1 MSTKNIMFGGKEA
14 DIGIALKDTL
24 TVTNYGET
32 RDFKIAL
39 NNEPRC
45 NSDMRFKVVIKPKE
59 FTLNKVLLLLI
70 AFFLHIS
77 FSLFI
82 ERRNNCE
89 HFHQDLLYYNYHRTN
104 RDQG

>member
-39 NNEPRC
+39 DDEDRC
-45 NSDMRFKVVIKPKE
+45 NSDMRFNIVIKPKE
-59 FTLNKVLLLLI
+59 FTLNEVLTRFYVFPSITFIL
-70 AFFLHIS
+70 FLYI
-77 FSLFI
+77 
-82 ERRNNCE
+82 
-89 HFHQDLLYYNYHRTN
+89 
-104 RDQG
+104 G